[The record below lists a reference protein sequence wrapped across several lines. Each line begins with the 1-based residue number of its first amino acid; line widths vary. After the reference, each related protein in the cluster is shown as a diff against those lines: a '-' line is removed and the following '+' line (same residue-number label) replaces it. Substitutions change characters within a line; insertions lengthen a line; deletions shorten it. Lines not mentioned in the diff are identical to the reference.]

1 MIARNI
7 ILKIST
13 KLRLG
18 SKNLRLLLLI
28 CVTILLVSVSGFA
41 QKTVD
46 KMMAT
51 VSDGVQTDLITY
63 SDLLWQM
70 ALEKDVPLNPPSA
83 KDLEETLENV
93 INQRLLALES
103 ERLPTTPP
111 TKEEVDKEIRRII
124 SQFPTVPA
132 FVERL
137 RSVGFTSIEDANFV
151 RLMERRV
158 ATEKYLN
165 FRFRSFVV
173 ITPEDEETFY
183 REVFKPRF
191 QQANPNSILP
201 PLDEKLR
208 QRLNAE
214 LTEEKIATDIESFL
228 TDARERATIV
238 YLKPIANK

>member
-1 MIARNI
+1 
-7 ILKIST
+7 LKT
-13 KLRLG
+13 CG
-18 SKNLRLLLLI
+18 SKFWSFFLLAAFFLVAASNL
-28 CVTILLVSVSGFA
+28 SA

-51 VSDGVQTDLITY
+51 VSDGVRTDLITY

-70 ALEKDVPLNPPSA
+70 ALEKDVPLNPPNA
-83 KDLEETLENV
+83 RDLELTLENL

-103 ERLPTTPP
+103 ERLPTAPP
-111 TKEEVDKEIRRII
+111 TKEEVDREIRRVLA
-124 SQFPTVPA
+124 QFPTVSA

-137 RSVGFTSIEDANFV
+137 RTVGFTSIEDINFV

-158 ATEKYLN
+158 ATEKYLD

-183 REVFKPRF
+183 RDVFKPNF
-191 QQANPNSILP
+191 EKANPNLIVP

-208 QRLNAE
+208 LVINRE
-214 LTEEKIATDIESFL
+214 LTEEKIGEDIETFL
-228 TDARERATIV
+228 ADARERALII
-238 YLKPIANK
+238 YLKPVEDKK